1 LFLHYYHCLGIDDRR
16 DYVSMRPAN
25 INEPAMG
32 SAMGS
37 AMSAFARAGLLT
49 VVLVFSGCSLFGGKF
64 DTPPVEPNILP
75 TNYRAN
81 LLDFL
86 QNHLTDPSGVRDA
99 NISEP
104 KLQPI
109 GTESRYVVC
118 LRYNAK
124 DGYGQYVGIRDSI
137 AIYFAGK
144 LTQFVPA
151 TVEQCANAAYQR
163 FPQLEALKRPG
174 Q

>member
-1 LFLHYYHCLGIDDRR
+1 
-16 DYVSMRPAN
+16 MRPAN
-25 INEPAMG
+25 INESAMEPAMEPAKESAKE
-32 SAMGS
+32 SAMT
-37 AMSAFARAGLLT
+37 AFAHVGLLT
-49 VVLVFSGCSLFGGKF
+49 AVLVLSGCSLFGDKSIA
-64 DTPPVEPNILP
+64 PPVEPNILP

-86 QNHLTDPSGVRDA
+86 QNHLTDPIGVRDA
-99 NISEP
+99 HISEP
-104 KLQPI
+104 KVQPI

-151 TVEQCANAAYQR
+151 TAEQCANAAYQR
-163 FPQLEALKRPG
+163 FPELEALKRPG

>member
-1 LFLHYYHCLGIDDRR
+1 
-16 DYVSMRPAN
+16 MRPAN
-25 INEPAMG
+25 INEPAIQ
-32 SAMGS
+32 SAMQS
-37 AMSAFARAGLLT
+37 AKKSAVSAFARTGLLA
-49 VVLVFSGCSLFGGKF
+49 VMLVFSGCTLFGGKS
-64 DTPPVEPNILP
+64 DAPPVDPNILP

-99 NISEP
+99 HIAEP

-124 DGYGQYVGIRDSI
+124 DGYGQYVGIRDHI

-151 TVEQCANAAYQR
+151 TAEQCANAAFQR
-163 FPQLEALKRPG
+163 FPQLEALKMPG
-174 Q
+174 R